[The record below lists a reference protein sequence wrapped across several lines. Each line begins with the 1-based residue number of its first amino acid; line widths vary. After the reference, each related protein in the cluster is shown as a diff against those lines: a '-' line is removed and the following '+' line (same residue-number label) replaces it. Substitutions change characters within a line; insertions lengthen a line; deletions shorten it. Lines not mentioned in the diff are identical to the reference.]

1 MRAFSSEG
9 IILKRVDF
17 GEADRLVTIF
27 TKNKGKIT
35 SLAKGIRRIKSR
47 RSGNVE
53 LLNKAKLSFAQSKSL
68 PILTEAE
75 SVQTFP
81 RLKEDLKKVGLAYY
95 LIELVDQF
103 FHDGQESY
111 KTYDLLSEAL
121 GFINELE
128 MEKAEI
134 IVRAF
139 ELKLL
144 SIVGYEPSV
153 QLCVKCREK
162 LEPSGNSLSPEAG
175 GMLDKSCLNES
186 TLAKPVSPEEIK
198 LIRFALDKPFSDTVK
213 INVPANLAERLKVQ
227 MKIYIEYFL
236 EKQLN
241 SPKFSESVSRL
252 G

>member
-1 MRAFSSEG
+1 MRTFSSEG

-35 SLAKGIRRIKSR
+35 SLAKGIRRIGSR

-53 LLNKAKLSFAQSKSL
+53 LLNRAKLSFAQSKSL

-75 SVQTFP
+75 SVQTFS

-111 KTYDLLSEAL
+111 KTYNLLSEAL
-121 GFINELE
+121 SFINELE

-144 SIVGYEPSV
+144 SIVGYQPSV
-153 QLCVKCREK
+153 QRCVECRKK
-162 LEPSGNSLSPEAG
+162 LQPFGNYLSPEVG
-175 GMLDKSCLNES
+175 GVLDRSCMNDS
-186 TLAKPVSPEEIK
+186 VLARPVSQGEIK
-198 LIRFALDKPFSDTVK
+198 LMRFALANPFSETVK
-213 INVPANLAERLKVQ
+213 INVPVNLTKRLKDQ
-227 MKIYIEYFL
+227 MRVYIEYFL

-252 G
+252 E